1 MTKNDKNDK
10 DEKVISKK
18 LITRNLD
25 KNSYEQIEK
34 YVKQILVEKNNY
46 AKILSNDLLT
56 KYAIVQGLG
65 KFKFSSKYQK
75 LELANKSCPKSD
87 LQSAREDVFTKF
99 RNQKD
104 QLNIKFVKT
113 YKKQKVQ

>member
-56 KYAIVQGLG
+56 KYAIVQGLA
-65 KFKFSSKYQK
+65 KFKFS
-75 LELANKSCPKSD
+75 
-87 LQSAREDVFTKF
+87 
-99 RNQKD
+99 
-104 QLNIKFVKT
+104 
-113 YKKQKVQ
+113 YK

>member
-34 YVKQILVEKNNY
+34 YVKQILVEK
-46 AKILSNDLLT
+46 IIML
-56 KYAIVQGLG
+56 
-65 KFKFSSKYQK
+65 KFYQM
-75 LELANKSCPKSD
+75 
-87 LQSAREDVFTKF
+87 
-99 RNQKD
+99 
-104 QLNIKFVKT
+104 I
-113 YKKQKVQ
+113 